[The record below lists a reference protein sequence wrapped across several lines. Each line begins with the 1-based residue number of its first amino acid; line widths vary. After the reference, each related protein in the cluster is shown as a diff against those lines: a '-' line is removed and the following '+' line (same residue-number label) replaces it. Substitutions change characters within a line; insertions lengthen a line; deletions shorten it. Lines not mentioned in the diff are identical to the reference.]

1 MIFGLFSVVVG
12 ILCAALGWFMHKVYL
27 HNFVYRP
34 TRLNILRYSR
44 RSPRMYSRSNA
55 LRKWGRKQS
64 LVKKARSRYALS
76 ELLGRDDDF

>member
-12 ILCAALGWFMHKVYL
+12 VLCTALGWFMHKVYL

-34 TRLNILRYSR
+34 ARLNILRYSR
-44 RSPRMYSRSNA
+44 RSPRMYSRSSG

-64 LVKKARSRYALS
+64 LVKKARGRFVLD
-76 ELLGRDDDF
+76 ELLGKYDDF